1 MAGLIHPVI
10 IAGGGLAGLSLGI
23 ALLRRGA
30 GVTLHEAGKYPRHRV
45 CGEFLSGVT
54 EKTLTNLGIAE
65 CLHGAIPLETS
76 RWFDAAGPLSSV
88 PVSGMGI
95 SRWVLDH
102 RLQAEFVKSGGLL
115 RTGSRIPPGDGV
127 VWAAGRVR
135 TGGKWIGVKC
145 HLRNIHLAADL
156 EMHIGTNGYAG
167 LAKIENGMA
176 NVCGLFRRQK
186 GIGGREALFQC
197 LRAGGLASLADR
209 VSQADPDPDS
219 FCAVAGFETGRQA
232 GPPCSVGDAANMIP
246 PFTGNGMTMA
256 FESAES
262 ALPALLE
269 YAAGKTGWDLVCKE
283 VRLAQ
288 ARRFASRMRTACLLH
303 SVILR
308 WPGALS
314 ALARRGWIPSGFFLD
329 LLRH

>member
-1 MAGLIHPVI
+1 MAGLIHPVT

-30 GVTLHEAGKYPRHRV
+30 CVTLHEAGKYPRHRV
-45 CGEFLSGVT
+45 CGEFISGVT

-65 CLHGAIPLETS
+65 CLNDAIPLETS
-76 RWFDAAGPLSSV
+76 RWFDAVGALASV
-88 PVSGMGI
+88 RVSGMGI

-102 RLQAEFVKSGGLL
+102 RLQAEFVRSGGVLT
-115 RTGSRIPPGDGV
+115 TGSRLPPGEGV

-135 TGGKWIGVKC
+135 TEGKWIGVKC
-145 HLRNIHLAADL
+145 HVRDIQLAADL
-156 EMHIGTNGYAG
+156 EMHIGTNGYVG
-167 LAKIENGMA
+167 LARIENETV

-197 LRAGGLASLADR
+197 LRAGGLAPLADR
-209 VSQADPDPDS
+209 ISRADPDPDS

-269 YAAGKTGWDLVCKE
+269 YAAGKAGWNPVCEE
-283 VRLAQ
+283 VWHAQ
-288 ARRFASRMRTACLLH
+288 SRRFASRMRTACLLH

-308 WPGALS
+308 WPGVLS
-314 ALARRGWIPSGFFLD
+314 ALARRSLIPSGFFLD

>member
-1 MAGLIHPVI
+1 MARLIHPVT

-30 GVTLHEAGKYPRHRV
+30 RVTLHEAGKYPRHRV
-45 CGEFLSGVT
+45 CGEFISGVT

-65 CLHGAIPLETS
+65 CLNDAIPLVSS
-76 RWFDAAGPLSSV
+76 RWFDAGGPLSDV
-88 PVSGMGI
+88 PVHGMGI

-102 RLQAEFVKSGGLL
+102 RLEAEFVKSGGVL
-115 RTGSRIPPGDGV
+115 RTGSRIPPGEGV

-135 TGGKWIGVKC
+135 TEGKWIGVKC
-145 HLRNIHLAADL
+145 HVRDIPLAADL

-167 LAKIENGMA
+167 LARIENGLV

-186 GIGGREALFQC
+186 GIGGRQALFQC
-197 LRAGGLASLADR
+197 LRAGGLTSLADR
-209 VSQADPDPDS
+209 ISRADPDPDS
-219 FCAVAGFETGRQA
+219 FCAVAGFETGRQD

-262 ALPALLE
+262 ALPPLLE
-269 YAAGKTGWDLVCKE
+269 YAAGKTGWRLVCDE
-283 VRLAQ
+283 VRRAQ
-288 ARRFASRMRTACLLH
+288 SRRFASRMRTARLLH
-303 SVILR
+303 SLILR
-308 WPGALS
+308 WPGVLS

-329 LLRH
+329 LLRR